1 MIHQLPLEISR
12 EDHLW
17 MARSS
22 AIRGLLVTGETF
34 FQLLDAL
41 PTVTQALFESCR
53 SHGWVFVIDTPEVE
67 PGDIVWTILLP
78 HQVLQA
84 A

>member
-34 FQLLDAL
+34 DQLLDAL
-41 PTVTQALFESCR
+41 PSVTQALFEACR
-53 SHGWVFVIDTPEVE
+53 SHGWVFVRDAPEVE